1 MNIKKM
7 NAELSRRRFSFPGNN
22 LGTSFIPSSSFSVFN
37 FHLFQY
43 LLLAL
48 TNIFDAHRVYLFENI
63 INPADD
69 T

>member
-7 NAELSRRRFSFPGNN
+7 NAELSRRRFSVPGNN
-22 LGTSFIPSSSFSVFN
+22 LGTSFIPSSSFSVLY
-37 FHLFQY
+37 FH
-43 LLLAL
+43 LLAL
-48 TNIFDAHRVYLFENI
+48 TNIIFDAHRVYLFENI